1 MKVTS
6 IDVPHL
12 GQEDKPYNNPKGKM
26 YFILVTHPDRW
37 GRPLSTAERLAGT
50 GLELDRIRDYGR
62 ETNGLFAHRRF
73 VDPAQFLNRV
83 DHLIA

>member
-62 ETNGLFAHRRF
+62 ETNGLF
-73 VDPAQFLNRV
+73 
-83 DHLIA
+83 DHPLW

>member
-6 IDVPHL
+6 IGVPYL

-37 GRPLSTAERLAGT
+37 GRPLSTAERLALT
-50 GLELDRIRDYGR
+50 GLELDGIRDYGR
-62 ETNGLFAHRRF
+62 ETNGLF
-73 VDPAQFLNRV
+73 
-83 DHLIA
+83 DHPLW

>member
-1 MKVTS
+1 MKATS

-37 GRPLSTAERLAGT
+37 GRPLSTAERLALT
-50 GLELDRIRDYGR
+50 GLELDGIRDYGR
-62 ETNGLFAHRRF
+62 ETNGLF
-73 VDPAQFLNRV
+73 
-83 DHLIA
+83 DHPLW

>member
-1 MKVTS
+1 MGQTS
-6 IDVPHL
+6 
-12 GQEDKPYNNPKGKM
+12 
-26 YFILVTHPDRW
+26 
-37 GRPLSTAERLAGT
+37 LSAERLAGT
-50 GLELDRIRDYGR
+50 GLELDGIRDYGR

>member
-1 MKVTS
+1 
-6 IDVPHL
+6 
-12 GQEDKPYNNPKGKM
+12 M

-50 GLELDRIRDYGR
+50 GLELDGIRDYGR

>member
-26 YFILVTHPDRW
+26 YFILVNHRDRW

-50 GLELDRIRDYGR
+50 GLELGGIRDYGR
-62 ETNGLFAHRRF
+62 ETNGLF
-73 VDPAQFLNRV
+73 
-83 DHLIA
+83 DHPLW